1 MALKD
6 GGRMNSYEILI
17 RPLVTE
23 KSTDL
28 NKKGKYTFVVHRG
41 ANSIMVKKAVEE
53 SFSVKVKSVNV
64 GKVFGKRKKIRTSFN
79 LTPMY
84 KKAIVTLY
92 PGYKIDIIQHA

>member
-1 MALKD
+1 MTLKG
-6 GGRMNSYEILI
+6 GGRMNNYEILV
-17 RPLVTE
+17 RPLITE

-28 NKKGKYTFVVHRG
+28 NNKGKYCFIVHED
-41 ANSIMVKKAVEE
+41 ANSIMIKKAVEE
-53 SFSVKVKSVNV
+53 SFSVKVKSVNI
-64 GKVFGKRKKIRTSFN
+64 GKVFGKRKRVRTAFN